1 MIGMEVRI
9 RAPRRCL
16 PGTCEYVALH
26 EKRDFRDVIRVMDL
40 EVGRLSWL
48 TQVGLK
54 LITKVLIR
62 EEGGRTVDLR
72 GQTEKDLTSYCWF

>member
-1 MIGMEVRI
+1 M
-9 RAPRRCL
+9 L
-16 PGTCEYVALH
+16 PYMK
-26 EKRDFRDVIRVMDL
+26 KRDFRDVIRVMDL

-72 GQTEKDLTSYCWF
+72 GQTEKDLTSHCWF